1 MMTSAST
8 PTAAS
13 PSVQSPSDVDD
24 VAAEWVDR
32 FGPVPEPAANLL
44 QVAYLRAEC
53 VRTGVT
59 EVNVTKSSAMSGP
72 AWIARLSPVT
82 LPQSKQMRLARL
94 YKGAV
99 YKDAVHQLQLPVQA
113 IPTVAADL
121 VAALREL
128 LPPPAEPVSEEA
140 SPEDATAASRI

>member
-1 MMTSAST
+1 
-8 PTAAS
+8 
-13 PSVQSPSDVDD
+13 VQSPSDVDD

-82 LPQSKQMRLARL
+82 LPQSKQTRLARL
-94 YKGAV
+94 YQGAV

-113 IPTVAADL
+113 IPTVAEDL

-128 LPPPAEPVSEEA
+128 LPPPVEPVDDPTAADGGTGSA
-140 SPEDATAASRI
+140 SPEGAAARSRT